1 MVFKMNC
8 RHCSSKLEKIFVD
21 LGFAPPSNAYLSEVD
36 LNKPELYYPLK
47 VMSCS
52 KCGLVQTLDYASSSE
67 LFSSDYAYFS
77 STSKLWVEHARA
89 YSEMITE
96 KLRLDSRSMVIELAS
111 NDGYLL
117 SNFVKKNIP
126 CLGIEPTESTA
137 VCAEKKGI
145 NVYKE
150 FFGTDLAKK
159 IIVHQGLADLIIGN
173 NVYAHVPDI
182 NDFTKGMKDILKPNG
197 VITLEFPHLQE
208 LISKAQFDTIY
219 HEHYSYLSLN
229 TVSNIFNKFG
239 LKIWDVERLN
249 THGGSL
255 RIYGCHAQDLRK
267 ISVSVQEIL
276 EGEKTFGINNP
287 NVHHQF
293 QLKAKR
299 IKFEFIEFLV
309 RSKKEGK
316 LVVAYGAAAKGNTLL
331 NFSGIKGDLI
341 DCVYDAAKAKQGKF
355 LPGSHIPILSPVA
368 LNNIQPDFII
378 IFPWNIASEV
388 ISQIRGQGHLK
399 AKFITFVPEVKIID

>member
-1 MVFKMNC
+1 M
-8 RHCSSKLEKIFVD
+8 LERIFVD
-21 LGFAPPSNAYLSEVD
+21 LGFAPPSNAYLSEID
-36 LNKPELYYPLK
+36 LNKPEQYYPLK
-47 VMSCS
+47 VLSCS

-89 YSEMITE
+89 YSEMIIK
-96 KLRLDSRSMVIELAS
+96 KLCLDSRSLVIELAS

-117 SNFVKKNIP
+117 SNFVQKNIP

-145 NVYKE
+145 KVYKE
-150 FFGTDLAKK
+150 FFGSELAKK
-159 IIVHQGLADLIIGN
+159 IISHQGLADLIIGN

-208 LISKAQFDTIY
+208 LISQVQFDTVY
-219 HEHYSYLSLN
+219 HEHYSYLSLK
-229 TVSNIFNKFG
+229 TVSTIFNKFG
-239 LKIWDVERLN
+239 LKIWDVERLK

-255 RIYGCHAQDLRK
+255 RIYGCHAQDTRK
-267 ISVSVQEIL
+267 ISSSVREVL
-276 EGEKTFGINNP
+276 EAEQAFGINNLD
-287 NVHHQF
+287 VHRKF
-293 QLKAKR
+293 QLKVKK
-299 IKFEFIEFLV
+299 IKLDFIDFLV
-309 RSKKEGK
+309 RSKKDGK

-331 NFSGIKGDLI
+331 NFSGIKGDFI
-341 DCVYDAAKAKQGKF
+341 DSVYDAANAKQGKF
-355 LPGSHIPILSPVA
+355 LPGSHLPILPPEA
-368 LNNIQPDFII
+368 MNKIQPDYII

-388 ISQIRGQGHLK
+388 VSQIRSEGQLK
-399 AKFITFVPEVKIID
+399 AKFVTFIPQVKIVD